1 MRLVVQ
7 VEIYLDPIWVTN
19 NYAVHVF
26 FVIFL
31 LQKPGHIGISTH
43 RHPKFPL
50 DFENRKTPM

>member
-26 FVIFL
+26 FCDLFVA
-31 LQKPGHIGISTH
+31 KTWTY
-43 RHPKFPL
+43 R
-50 DFENRKTPM
+50 DFNS